1 MHLDFSSGP
10 ESSQRMSFSSF
21 VQVRW
26 ITCVGFS
33 GELAFWNNSW
43 WKRVFFRAAPGA
55 HGSSQVR
62 GRIRDVAVG
71 LYHKKTFL
79 FKLLLNHDYDFFYLI
94 IENMNRF
101 SL

>member
-55 HGSSQVR
+55 HGSSQAR
-62 GRIRDVAVG
+62 GGIGTAVVG
-71 LYHKKTFL
+71 LCHSHINTRS
-79 FKLLLNHDYDFFYLI
+79 KL
-94 IENMNRF
+94 
-101 SL
+101 SLRPTPQLTATLDA